1 MDIDYEFLLNQYKNT
16 KEQKRLNLL
25 KKNNLQIV
33 QKLELLVAKKYEEN
47 LRSKEYEKLIDLYNQ
62 LYEIDSN
69 LSESIFDFPDGEKFF
84 EKISTLS
91 KTAFINSETTQ
102 LSRDSIDTL
111 LHQLKILLST
121 LQDKKHYILHLQK
134 AGSLSSLEKDVEL
147 AENLYFYSELLKHKQ
162 TGKRLGQP

>member
-1 MDIDYEFLLNQYKNT
+1 MGDSSLESQVELTDMDIDYEFLLNQYRNT
-16 KEQKRLNLL
+16 KEQKRLNPL

-33 QKLELLVAKKYEEN
+33 QKLELLVAKKYEDN

-102 LSRDSIDTL
+102 LSRDSVDTL
-111 LHQLKILLST
+111 LHQL
-121 LQDKKHYILHLQK
+121 
-134 AGSLSSLEKDVEL
+134 
-147 AENLYFYSELLKHKQ
+147 
-162 TGKRLGQP
+162 